1 MSDRRR
7 NFFVLLVVVGL
18 VLASAVVIVTKSTK
32 LGLDLQGGVQL
43 VYEGKPTAQQKTVDS
58 EAMQRALDIMR
69 QRVDAYGVSEPE
81 LARIGANLIEVSL
94 PGVKNAERAAKQ
106 VGSTA
111 QLFFYDW
118 EANLLDENCK
128 TDPTQRDGGTTPVT
142 GLYQAVTQ
150 ASKCKPQ
157 KPGPESETP
166 LYYAF
171 DKVSKRPFNNGQPST
186 SERDATAD
194 LTPAQKERAEVVQ
207 VPTGVRVVRAS
218 KPDAKSAPPDSWW
231 VMQDR
236 PALSGTDIKN
246 PEQNFDQQ
254 AGNQPIVTFDFTGK
268 GRKAFHDITR
278 KIAERGADNAPP
290 GASADNASQHF
301 GIVLDNDV
309 VSAPFINYRENPDGI
324 DGSTGAQISG
334 GFTIQSAQD
343 LAKTLKIGALPIKL
357 EPVSRSQ
364 VSATLGKQALHQ
376 GLIAGI
382 AGFVIVV
389 GFLILYYRLLGV
401 IAAGALAIYALY
413 FYALVKIIPVTL
425 TLPGIAGLI
434 LTLGVAADANIVIF
448 ERVKEELRAGR
459 SVATA
464 ITTGYRK
471 GLTAI
476 ADANI
481 VTFLVAFILFILAT
495 AGVKGFAFML
505 GLGVL
510 VSLLTA
516 VIATQAILYSLR
528 NTSLLRNPRLISS
541 KQRFKFQFDFTGA
554 SKWFF
559 SMSGLILLIGGLS
572 IASKGINFGI
582 DFESGTRITAALQ
595 KAASPEDVRK
605 VLDADGYGDAK
616 IQTVSNKELGQNVVQ
631 ISTPTLEPPQ
641 VDKVNNSLRQS
652 FGTAQQPEVESI
664 GPTFGKSIANSAI
677 IAVIASLTV
686 ITIYIAL
693 RFEWKFAVPVL
704 IALMHDILIVSG
716 VYSLTGREVTTST
729 VAALLTIL
737 GYSLYDTI
745 IVFDRVRENI
755 PRMPSAAF
763 SQIVNRSMSEVL
775 TRSLATSFCTLL
787 PVLALYLFGGETLK
801 DFAFALIVGIASGTY
816 SSIFIATPVLVH
828 WKERE
833 AVYRSREHRVRGE
846 LGYVPAYATAIAGV
860 PVDIAPKQRGRR
872 GPLTAPADP
881 TQVSR
886 AEWDDMVRD
895 LGVPNEEPAAAAA
908 RTGRPAGGRRARSRG
923 NGPAGPPPAAGP
935 NGGDGAPDG
944 ET

>member
-7 NFFVLLVVVGL
+7 NFLVLLVVLGL

-43 VYEGKPTAQQKTVDS
+43 VYEGKPTAEQKTVDS

-81 LARIGANLIEVSL
+81 LARIGSDLIEVSL
-94 PGVKNAERAAKQ
+94 PGVKNAERAANQ
-106 VGSTA
+106 VGTTA

-118 EANLLDENCK
+118 ENNLLNENCK
-128 TDPTQRDGGTTPVT
+128 VDNTQLDGGTTQIT
-142 GLYQAVTQ
+142 GLYQAVKQ
-150 ASKCKPQ
+150 ASKCTGE
-157 KPGPESETP
+157 KPGPESESAR
-166 LYYAF
+166 YYAF
-171 DKVSKRPFNNGQPST
+171 DKVSKRPFNNGQPSESAEEAT
-186 SERDATAD
+186 SD
-194 LTPAQKERAEVVQ
+194 LTPAQKDRAEVVS
-207 VPTGVRVVRAS
+207 VPPGVRVLRAEKPS
-218 KPDAKSAPPDSWW
+218 ADSPPPDAWW
-231 VMQDR
+231 VLRDR
-236 PALSGTDIKN
+236 PGLSGTDIKN
-246 PEQNFDQQ
+246 PEQTFDDR
-254 AGNQPIVTFDFTGK
+254 AGNAPIVTFKFTDK
-268 GRKAFHDITR
+268 GRKAFQNITR
-278 KIAERGADNAPP
+278 EISQRGADNAPP
-290 GASADNASQHF
+290 AANPATSSQHF
-301 GIVLDNDV
+301 AIVLDNEL
-309 VSAPFINYRENPDGI
+309 VSSPSINYREYPDGI
-324 DGSTGAQISG
+324 DGRDGAQISG
-334 GFTIQSAQD
+334 GFTIQTAQD
-343 LAKTLKIGALPIKL
+343 LAKILKIGALPIKL
-357 EPVSRSQ
+357 ELISRSQ

-376 GLIAGI
+376 GLIAGV

-389 GFLILYYRLLGV
+389 LFLIAFYRLLGI

-413 FYALVKIIPVTL
+413 FYAMVKLIPVTL

-459 SVATA
+459 SVGAA

-476 ADANI
+476 ADANV

-505 GLGVL
+505 GLGVI
-510 VSLLTA
+510 VSILTA
-516 VIATQAILYSLR
+516 VIATQAVLHSLR
-528 NTSLLRNPRLISS
+528 NTRLLRNPRMLNS
-541 KQRFKFQFDFTGA
+541 KQRFKFRFDYTGA

-631 ISTPTLEPPQ
+631 ISTATLEPPQ
-641 VDKVNNSLRQS
+641 VDKVNDSLRQG
-652 FGTAQQPEVESI
+652 FGFAQDPEVESI

-677 IAVIASLTV
+677 IAVIASLSV

-755 PRMPSAAF
+755 PRMPAATF
-763 SQIVNRSMSEVL
+763 SQISNRSMSEVL

-787 PVLALYLFGGETLK
+787 PVLALYFFGGETLK
-801 DFAFALIVGIASGTY
+801 DFAFALAVGIASGTY
-816 SSIFIATPVLVH
+816 SSVFIATRVLVH

-833 AVYRSREHRVRGE
+833 AVYRTREKRVHAA
-846 LGYVPAYATAIAGV
+846 LGYVPAYATEIGGA
-860 PVDIAPKQRGRR
+860 PVDVAPREKGRR
-872 GPLTAPADP
+872 GSITAPADP

-886 AEWDDMVRD
+886 AEWEDMVKD
-895 LGVPNEEPAAAAA
+895 LGVPPA
-908 RTGRPAGGRRARSRG
+908 PA
-923 NGPAGPPPAAGP
+923 
-935 NGGDGAPDG
+935 
-944 ET
+944 